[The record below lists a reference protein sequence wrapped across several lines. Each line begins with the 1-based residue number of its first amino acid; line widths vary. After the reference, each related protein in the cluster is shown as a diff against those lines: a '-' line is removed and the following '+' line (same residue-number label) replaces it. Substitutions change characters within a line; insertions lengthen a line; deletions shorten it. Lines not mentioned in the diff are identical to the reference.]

1 MLGLVGA
8 ISSNSFALAA
18 PTPLAASLKS
28 RGRFCGKRGMR
39 FAHRANP
46 LDIAPYPAQA
56 RIFDIPGY
64 PHWSAC
70 LSLRERWQR
79 HKPLTERGFGTSCLI
94 HTPVSFMLRDV
105 REAVPYI
112 CPLNCIVNCQL
123 SIVNFPQPFT
133 FHL

>member
-46 LDIAPYPAQA
+46 LDIAPLALRRRA
-56 RIFDIPGY
+56 FSIFLATRTGALASPFG
-64 PHWSAC
+64 
-70 LSLRERWQR
+70 
-79 HKPLTERGFGTSCLI
+79 RGGSGI
-94 HTPVSFMLRDV
+94 SR
-105 REAVPYI
+105 
-112 CPLNCIVNCQL
+112 
-123 SIVNFPQPFT
+123 
-133 FHL
+133 